1 MEEIEQSLELIKHR
15 GPDERGTYVSPD
27 GRVGLGHVRLSI
39 IDVPGGHQP
48 MSDDLNGVHCVVA
61 GELYDYAELR
71 AHLEAKGVQ
80 FKTDSDSEVVL
91 GLYAHYGL
99 DLFPYLRGE
108 FTFALYDLKRGRLV
122 VARDRFGIK
131 PLYYTMS
138 QGRWIFANEIKA
150 FLGYG
155 WKAKWD
161 RDSIMHLGEFGD
173 QRTVF
178 QGVSKLAPGHCIILD
193 RGDRF
198 RMVSYWDHS
207 FPSNSEAATNLQT
220 GSEQNQSPRDA
231 LDNAI
236 NTVRQLL
243 VDSVRSRLRSDV
255 PLAVYL
261 SGGLDSASIAG
272 IATHLLR
279 EKDPQAKVDV
289 FTLGFPEK
297 PEFDEGPR
305 ASRMAAHIGAT
316 MHLVEPT
323 EKELVDEL
331 ETVIYH
337 CEAPVYSLTAAGKL
351 ILSRT
356 VRREGFKVVL
366 TGEGSDEIFAGY
378 NFVMADF
385 LRQED
390 HVAGRMFGI
399 PIPTTQERTEAL
411 AAFQSQ
417 QRQDLGSL
425 SSVSDF
431 DDASSVHNGDRHK
444 RISAQALYETNL
456 GGLMPPS
463 IATLALPSEFYTPQM
478 SDTYGPT
485 DVYSTVAENIPPG
498 LRARLA
504 SGDCHALHGQLYV
517 THKSVLAN
525 GILNLVGDRT
535 EMVNSIEGR
544 PPFLDHKLVEYVNS
558 LAPSVKIRPFQLDS
572 TTESPSR
579 SKWTFTEK
587 WILREAVKPFI
598 TPEIYSTKKSQYN
611 VSLPS
616 PKGLSPL
623 QRHMQSRITRKAV
636 EMLGIFSWEAVERTL
651 RAFLE
656 RRREEADGGLD
667 RNGRRLIYVL
677 SFLVLRERFG
687 VEV

>member
-1 MEEIEQSLELIKHR
+1 
-15 GPDERGTYVSPD
+15 
-27 GRVGLGHVRLSI
+27 
-39 IDVPGGHQP
+39 
-48 MSDDLNGVHCVVA
+48 
-61 GELYDYAELR
+61 
-71 AHLEAKGVQ
+71 
-80 FKTDSDSEVVL
+80 
-91 GLYAHYGL
+91 
-99 DLFPYLRGE
+99 
-108 FTFALYDLKRGRLV
+108 
-122 VARDRFGIK
+122 
-131 PLYYTMS
+131 
-138 QGRWIFANEIKA
+138 
-150 FLGYG
+150 
-155 WKAKWD
+155 
-161 RDSIMHLGEFGD
+161 MHLGEFGD

-178 QGVSKLAPGHCIILD
+178 QGVQKLAPGHCVILD
-193 RGDRF
+193 RSDRF
-198 RMVSYWDHS
+198 RLISYWDHS
-207 FPSNSEAATNLQT
+207 FPSNTPGLGASTHAHVTGPDHTSPLDEAIKTT
-220 GSEQNQSPRDA
+220 QS
-231 LDNAI
+231 
-236 NTVRQLL
+236 LL

-279 EKDPQAKVDV
+279 EIDPQAKVDV
-289 FTLGFPEK
+289 FTLGFPGR

-305 ASRMAAHIGAT
+305 ASRMAKHIGAT

-323 EKELVDEL
+323 EQELVDEL

-351 ILSRT
+351 ILSRS

-390 HVAGRMFGI
+390 HISGGMFGI
-399 PIPTTQERTEAL
+399 PLPATQERADAL

-425 SSVSDF
+425 SSVLDTH
-431 DDASSVHNGDRHK
+431 DGDQNPR
-444 RISAQALYETNL
+444 ALYDTML
-456 GGLMPPS
+456 GGLQHPS
-463 IATLALPSEFYTPQM
+463 IATLALPPEFYTPQM
-478 SDTYGPT
+478 SKTYGPT
-485 DVYSTVAENIPPG
+485 DVYATVAENIPPG

-504 SGDCHALHGQLYV
+504 SGDCHTLHGQLYV
-517 THKSVLAN
+517 TQKTVLTN

-558 LAPSVKIRPFQLDS
+558 LSPSLKIRPLRVQDDAP
-572 TTESPSR
+572 ESA

-598 TPEIYSTKKSQYN
+598 TPEIYTTKKSQYN
-611 VSLPS
+611 VALAKHISTSSSL
-616 PKGLSPL
+616 LSPL
-623 QRHMQSRITRKAV
+623 QSHMQKRITRDAV
-636 EMLGIFSWEAVERTL
+636 ESLGIFRWEAVEGTL

-656 RRREEADGGLD
+656 RPEDPGDGGLD